1 MEELSLMERPNGISW
16 LLDKADEQGYLT
28 LDQISEAYP
37 EAESEAALVSAL
49 EALFATLYERGV
61 EVYDSEDVAREH
73 RVTLELN
80 DDGNGVHSS
89 APDLSGISVRDGISL
104 YFKEMSHVPL
114 LTREEEVELAKRLD
128 QGRRAQHQLAHNGH
142 DPEERARLKRMI
154 DQGKEARRHL
164 IAANTRLV
172 VSIAKKYRGL
182 GLPFMDLVQAGNIGL
197 IKAVDK
203 FDYRRGNKLAT
214 FATWWIR
221 QAVTRS
227 LSQQGRTI
235 RIPVH
240 MSDRI
245 RRLHRTVQQLE
256 QELGRRPTPEDIA
269 EVIDLPPNRVRW
281 LLRISR
287 RPLSP
292 EMPVGE
298 EGESEF
304 SSLIEDKRAP
314 LPARSAERHL
324 LHKDLDQM
332 LTALTPRE
340 ARVLRLRFGLQD
352 SQSYSLKEIGEKLG
366 VTRERARQIQ
376 CKALRKLRHPRHSR
390 RLRSYLS

>member
-1 MEELSLMERPNGISW
+1 M
-16 LLDKADEQGYLT
+16 AD
-28 LDQISEAYP
+28 
-37 EAESEAALVSAL
+37 
-49 EALFATLYERGV
+49 
-61 EVYDSEDVAREH
+61 
-73 RVTLELN
+73 
-80 DDGNGVHSS
+80 
-89 APDLSGISVRDGISL
+89 
-104 YFKEMSHVPL
+104 
-114 LTREEEVELAKRLD
+114 
-128 QGRRAQHQLAHNGH
+128 NGH
-142 DPEERARLKRMI
+142 DPEERARLKRLI
-154 DQGKEARRHL
+154 EQGKEARQHL

-182 GLPFMDLVQAGNIGL
+182 GLPFVDLIQAGNMGL

-203 FDYRRGNKLAT
+203 FDYQRGNKLAT

-227 LSQQGRTI
+227 LSQQSRTI

-245 RRLHRTVQQLE
+245 SRLHKTTQQLE
-256 QELGRRPTPEDIA
+256 QDLGRRPTPEDIA
-269 EVIDLPPNRVRW
+269 EVIDLPPSRVRW

-287 RPLSP
+287 RPLSL

-298 EGESEF
+298 DGESEF
-304 SSLIEDKRAP
+304 SSLIEDERAL
-314 LPARSAERHL
+314 LPPRSAERNL
-324 LHKDLDQM
+324 LHRDLDQM
-332 LTALTPRE
+332 LSTLSPRE